1 MKWAMRPRGAHR
13 PFLPPQPLTAP
24 SPPQRAWKEKERN
37 AMSKVKKGHSAGE
50 YRTGLKHGVSNQFQ
64 DRWLQ
69 ENERHL
75 WLEYHGMDVQGV
87 YKAKCKWCETVFNC
101 HIGTIKI
108 HEQGVKH

>member
-1 MKWAMRPRGAHR
+1 M
-13 PFLPPQPLTAP
+13 
-24 SPPQRAWKEKERN
+24 
-37 AMSKVKKGHSAGE
+37 
-50 YRTGLKHGVSNQFQ
+50 KHGVSNQFQ

-101 HIGTIKI
+101 HIGTIKT
-108 HEQGVKH
+108 HEHGVKHRAKEQQHQQTATAVSSLQQQLDAIQRRTETERARKMQDPGSLL